1 MNQQAALAAHKVT
14 LVQADTITPVELAA
28 HSHNARTPQ
37 HALDKTPSA
46 KQKHAS
52 LEPADSTTSQTEPSQ
67 QDTKTQDTANK
78 RNVTVLA
85 IPKW

>member
-1 MNQQAALAAHKVT
+1 MNQQAALVAHKVT
-14 LVQADTITPVELAA
+14 LVLAETITPVDREV
-28 HSHNARTPQ
+28 HRNNARTPQ
-37 HALDKTPSA
+37 HALDKTHSA

-67 QDTKTQDTANK
+67 LDTKTQDTANK

-85 IPKW
+85 TPK